1 VRPTRSTQEKRM
13 YQIIKEQGRM
23 QDLLLDIVKK
33 GGA

>member
-1 VRPTRSTQEKRM
+1 M